1 MRETVGIPAGIL
13 VYFVSVITL
22 LIFVQVTFAE
32 PSNWPTLITV
42 LITITSFKLTCAAVA
57 NFSNSDGVKVV
68 GIIIAMFW
76 LLSLGVDIFSDIE
89 KFMLFLSG
97 GNEVST
103 GLEDFEALVDS
114 VWNSKL
120 CAIISVLLA
129 MWTLNK

>member
-1 MRETVGIPAGIL
+1 MRETVAIPAGVL

-22 LIFVQVTFAE
+22 LIFVQVTFAD
-32 PSNWPTLITV
+32 PGNWPTLITA
-42 LITITSFKLTCAAVA
+42 LIALASFKMTCAAVE

-76 LLSLGVDIFSDIE
+76 LLSLGVDVFGGLED
-89 KFMLFLSG
+89 FMIFLSG
-97 GNEVST
+97 GYEVST
-103 GLEDFEALVDS
+103 GLEDFETFVGS

>member
-13 VYFVSVITL
+13 VYFVSVIIS
-22 LIFVQVTFAE
+22 LIFVQVTFANPGE
-32 PSNWPTLITV
+32 WPTLITT
-42 LITITSFKLTCAAVA
+42 LIAIVSFQVTCVAVK

-76 LLSLGVDIFSDIE
+76 LLSLGVDVFKGLED
-89 KFMLFLSG
+89 FMLFLSG